1 MSSYSNQI
9 IDGTGT
15 GTFAKVDSTNRLE
28 THSVTLTERNEAVQN
43 GVGFE
48 LGAPP
53 TNFTVATETAL
64 IFIKNDGNNPLVITR
79 WEFSGAESTGGTS
92 DVTLL
97 KLYQGVT
104 SITNSS
110 PGGAVNSLFGSN
122 ISLDATISLGNGS
135 TSAVTGGSAFGSA
148 FVKYLGQSVFD
159 GPWVLPQG
167 QSIALTVTPPASNTS
182 MLFGVRVLVHLQ
194 RED

>member
-9 IDGTGT
+9 IDGTGS

-28 THSVTLTERNEAVQN
+28 THSVTLTERVEAVQN

-48 LGAPP
+48 IGAPP
-53 TNFTVATETAL
+53 TDFTVATETAI
-64 IFIKNDGNNPLVITR
+64 IFIRNDGNTSLVISR

-104 SITNSS
+104 NITNSS
-110 PGGAVNSLFGSN
+110 PGGAVNSLFGSS
-122 ISLDATISLGNGS
+122 IPLDATISLGNGS
-135 TSAVTGGSAFGSA
+135 TSAVTGGTTFGAA
-148 FVKYLGQSVFD
+148 FVKHVGQSIFN